1 MSKGNLFIFSGP
13 SGIGKDTVLKEVVT
27 KADDIKL
34 SISSITRN
42 MREGEVEGEKYHF
55 ISKAEFEELIKND
68 QLLEYNEYVG
78 NFYGT
83 PKAPVIKWLN
93 EGYNVILEIDVNGA
107 FRVKKKMPEAK
118 MVFMLPTSLD
128 VLRHRLNKRG
138 TESEEIIEERLRQAA
153 REISFAI
160 KYDYLFFN
168 DVLEEAVSDFMSII
182 REGNPAL
189 LKENMNETMRK
200 VIEDAK
206 SINW

>member
-1 MSKGNLFIFSGP
+1 MGKGNLFIFSGP
-13 SGIGKDTVLKEVVT
+13 SGIGKDTVLKEVVNSS
-27 KADDIKL
+27 DDIKL

-55 ISKAEFEELIKND
+55 ISKQEFEELIKND
-68 QLLEYNEYVG
+68 ELLEYNEYVG

-83 PKAPVIKWLN
+83 PKAPVIKWLD

-138 TESEEIIEERLRQAA
+138 TESEEIIEERLTQAA

-160 KYDYLFFN
+160 EYDYLFFN

>member
-1 MSKGNLFIFSGP
+1 MKGNLFIFSGP
-13 SGIGKDTVLKEVVT
+13 SGIGKDTVLKEVVNSS
-27 KADDIKL
+27 DDIKL
-34 SISSITRN
+34 SISSITRE
-42 MREGEVEGEKYHF
+42 MRKGEVEGEKYHF

-68 QLLEYNEYVG
+68 ELLEYNEYVG

-107 FRVKKKMPEAK
+107 LRVKKKMPEAK

-138 TESEEIIEERLRQAA
+138 TESEEIIEERLKQAA
-153 REISFAI
+153 REISFAPE
-160 KYDYLFFN
+160 YDYLFFN
-168 DVLEEAVSDFMSII
+168 DVLEEAVSDFKSII
-182 REGNPAL
+182 RVGNSAL

>member
-34 SISSITRN
+34 SISSITRD

-55 ISKAEFEELIKND
+55 ISKEEFEELIKND

-138 TESEEIIEERLRQAA
+138 TESEEIIKERLKQAA

-160 KYDYLFFN
+160 EYDYLFFN

-206 SINW
+206 SVNW